1 MAKQKAEMTLQ
12 DAVDIIISTVVTA
25 QEWHENNFAFEMVGD
40 ALIIT
45 ISPVKVDDEK
55 GTVTVEEG
63 EP

>member
-12 DAVDIIISTVVTA
+12 DAVDIILSAVTTA
-25 QEWHENNFAFEMVGD
+25 QEQHENNFAFEMVGD

-45 ISPVKVDDEK
+45 ISPVKIDGEGV
-55 GTVTVEEG
+55 VTVEEG